1 MKEQMEKKTMEINKH
16 EDEIQQME
24 QKIDDC
30 KVKLNPLHEEYKQVQ
45 KIGEQL
51 SSITASKAKVEAEW
65 VFPLL
70 IHLNNWIYLLHP
82 ENLDWKA
89 KRKMLKSWCWK

>member
-51 SSITASKAKVEAEW
+51 SSITASKAKVEAE
-65 VFPLL
+65 
-70 IHLNNWIYLLHP
+70 
-82 ENLDWKA
+82 
-89 KRKMLKSWCWK
+89 